1 MKLFQ
6 WLYAWRS
13 IRSEAM
19 HLYRHGLARD
29 KKGDSDG
36 ALAAYSSAITLA
48 DAPDDVKAMALYNR
62 ALLFAA
68 RGDRHKAAADL
79 NAVMAMPTSVRGVT
93 AAARRRLERLQHRQ
107 DVEARDRN
115 ASLRREC
122 SAVTQRHR
130 ARTSKGVKTARSAG
144 FTRCASKPASSAW
157 LRSSVC
163 A

>member
-1 MKLFQ
+1 MNLFQ

-19 HLYRHGLARD
+19 RLYRLGLARD

-36 ALAAYSSAITLA
+36 ALAAYSSAISLA
-48 DAPDDVKAMALYNR
+48 NAPDDVKAMALYNR

-107 DVEARDRN
+107 DVAD
-115 ASLRREC
+115 S
-122 SAVTQRHR
+122 
-130 ARTSKGVKTARSAG
+130 ARSE
-144 FTRCASKPASSAW
+144 RKPTS
-157 LRSSVC
+157 
-163 A
+163 